1 MPMVERIYVSDRNAP
16 LDEDPDEYLIADLIA
31 NLFIEDHKTYLWSA
45 YLLASRF
52 TPPLPERI
60 PDLSEALK
68 LHLQREDAE
77 PSVVLHIT
85 KCLVRSLE
93 VSPNQEALGAL
104 IQALSSFAAP
114 LAALGISYIPDK
126 SAVEPLIDSIKNS
139 HWEEFWIEEDLKVYR
154 NKRKLEGENPYAA
167 VLELTIHEDYNF
179 TTMSLTSTV
188 IKTLG
193 IIGDSRAIDILTKF
207 SNHEYE
213 EISGEAKKAIEKIIK
228 LSK

>member
-1 MPMVERIYVSDRNAP
+1 MEERIYVSDSNAP
-16 LDEDPDEYLIADLIA
+16 HDEDADEYLIADLIA
-31 NLFIEDHKTYLWSA
+31 NLFIEDHKTYSWSA

-68 LHLQREDAE
+68 LHLEREDAE
-77 PSVVLHIT
+77 PLLVRDIT

-93 VSPNQEALGAL
+93 VSPNQEALDAL

-126 SAVEPLIDSIKNS
+126 SAVEPLIDSIQNS

-167 VLELTIHEDYNF
+167 KLELRIIGYAPP
-179 TTMSLTSTV
+179 LTSTV

-213 EISGEAKKAIEKIIK
+213 EISGEAKRSIEGIIQS
-228 LSK
+228 SK

>member
-1 MPMVERIYVSDRNAP
+1 MVERIYVSDRNAP
-16 LDEDPDEYLIADLIA
+16 HDEPSDEYLIADLIA
-31 NLFIEDHKTYLWSA
+31 NLFIEDHKTYSWSA

-68 LHLQREDAE
+68 LHLEREDAE
-77 PSVVLHIT
+77 PSVVRDIT

-93 VSPNQEALGAL
+93 VSPNQEALDAL

-139 HWEEFWIEEDLKVYR
+139 HWEGFWIEEDLKVYR
-154 NKRKLEGENPYAA
+154 NNRKLDVNPYAA
-167 VLELTIHEDYNF
+167 VLEPTTHQSYNF
-179 TTMSLTSTV
+179 TTISLTSTV

-193 IIGDSRAIDILTKF
+193 MIGDSRAIDILTKF

-228 LSK
+228 SSK